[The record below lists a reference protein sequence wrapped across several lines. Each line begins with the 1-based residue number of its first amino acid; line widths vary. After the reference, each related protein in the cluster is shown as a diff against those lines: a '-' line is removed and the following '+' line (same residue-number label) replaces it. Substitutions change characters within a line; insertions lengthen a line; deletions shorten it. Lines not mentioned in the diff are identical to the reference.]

1 MSNPTLTPRDLI
13 PPLPR
18 ETTAGHDRLLLWA
31 GLPSDQ
37 RRPDVACARW
47 DITTVQ
53 LRRTMSAY
61 RWEERVRPWDD
72 YLARLVTSTM
82 VDSLEQTT
90 RDLAREHVELWAK
103 VRQVGTMA
111 LDRLLLDRGESLTPT
126 QALAFLETAFKG
138 ERLIHGAAT
147 EHVAVAVRALD
158 TTGLSVD
165 ELRTLRALLAKTGVD
180 AG

>member
-1 MSNPTLTPRDLI
+1 MTPRDLI
-13 PPLPR
+13 PMLPR
-18 ETTAGHDRLLLWA
+18 ETVASHDRLILWA

-47 DITTVQ
+47 GITTER
-53 LRRTMSAY
+53 LRYTMRAF
-61 RWEERVRPWDD
+61 RWEERVVPWDD

-111 LDRLLLDRGESLTPT
+111 LDRLLEDQGESLTPT
-126 QALAFLETAFKG
+126 QALAFLEAAFKG

-158 TTGLSVD
+158 TSGLSTD
-165 ELRTLRALLAKTGVD
+165 ELRQLRALLAKTGVG
-180 AG
+180 AE

>member
-1 MSNPTLTPRDLI
+1 MTPRDLI
-13 PPLPR
+13 LPLPR
-18 ETTAGHDRLLLWA
+18 ESAAGYDRLILWA

-37 RRPDVACARW
+37 RRPDVACTRW
-47 DITTVQ
+47 GITPER
-53 LRRTMSAY
+53 LRYTMRTY
-61 RWEERVRPWDD
+61 RWEERVVPWDD

-111 LDRLLLDRGESLTPT
+111 LDRLLEDQGESLTPT
-126 QALAFLETAFKG
+126 QALAFLEAAFKG

-147 EHVAVAVRALD
+147 EHVSVAVRALD
-158 TTGLSVD
+158 TSGLSTD
-165 ELRTLRALLAKTGVD
+165 ELRQLRTLLAKTGVG
-180 AG
+180 AE